1 MCRIIPQSI
10 LRSRIKMTTES
21 WKRQVS
27 IKNVNF
33 KGANNSRYSRGKTG
47 AALKTANYASYLPA
61 VYTGM
66 TNRVDRYTQYDQ
78 MDTNIVINTGLDIL
92 ADFCTQNYE
101 DDGIPLRVRYKEQM
115 SESEVATIEDR
126 LLAWCELNQFKER
139 MFDIVRG
146 IFKYGD
152 CIFIRD
158 PETLEWIWANPT
170 HLEKVTVNES
180 LGKKPIIYYIKDVS
194 LNLRD
199 KVLTNEHNI
208 SQTPSY
214 AGGVPNSLG
223 YAGSQYGST
232 SAASSGSAGSA
243 FTASQIT
250 LPVDADHVI
259 HFSLSTGMDAFWPF
273 GTSILENVFKVYK
286 QVELLE
292 DSVVIY
298 RVQRAPERRVFKI
311 DTGDMFPAEA
321 MSYVEQFKN
330 EIHQKRIPTNRGGSD
345 SLLDAAY
352 NPMCFDMSTRIP
364 LLDGRTL
371 SIAELAVEYSNG
383 VENWVYSTNPETGEM
398 VPGNI
403 TWAGVTKT
411 DAEVIR
417 VTLSNGKSFVCTP
430 DHKVPVFG
438 KGFVEAQNL
447 TSDDELIEFKNYSG
461 MVYDYVSGNYITS
474 SVMTGSFFQSINKHQ
489 VLHYDPEFTDADKT
503 SIHHKDLDIANNNP
517 SNIQYMNEADHL
529 KMVQEQGIRYV
540 INNEPLET
548 ASDFISPEHKVT
560 VVGIER
566 LAETMDVGTI
576 TVDGQE
582 RWHNFHTFAI
592 ESGIFVKNS
601 ILEDYFF
608 PQSADGRGSSVETL
622 PGGDNLGQI
631 DDMIWFNDRLVHGM
645 KIPPVYLPY
654 STNSGGGIFND
665 GHVGQ
670 ALVQETRFNKMC
682 QRYQTMFATLFDREF
697 KYYLFQNGYNIN
709 SASFEISFYPPMNFS
724 SYRKAELESTM
735 INSYMALNDLSY
747 VSKQM
752 ILKKMGWSEDE
763 IIENERLWLQENPTK
778 QPKGTSNATL
788 GGGGDTGLQSVGI
801 NDPSDDLNM
810 DDTDMEDS
818 GDMEMEP
825 DGQGGTF

>member
-1 MCRIIPQSI
+1 
-10 LRSRIKMTTES
+10 MTTAS
-21 WKRQVS
+21 WTRQMS
-27 IKNVNF
+27 IKKVNF
-33 KGANNSRYSRGKTG
+33 KGASRNNRMGTSKSGIKT
-47 AALKTANYASYLPA
+47 NYASYLPA

-66 TNRVDRYTQYDQ
+66 TNRIDRYTQYDQ

-126 LLAWCELNQFKER
+126 LTAWCELNKFKER

-152 CIFIRD
+152 CIFVRD
-158 PETLEWIWANPT
+158 PETYEWIWSNPT

-180 LGKKPIIYYIKDVS
+180 LGKKPIIYYIKDIS

-199 KVLTNEHNI
+199 KVLTNEYNI

-223 YAGSQYGST
+223 YAGTQYGTAST
-232 SAASSGSAGSA
+232 ASSGSMGSA
-243 FTASQIT
+243 YTASSIT

-352 NPMCFDMSTRIP
+352 NPMCFSMDTRVP

-371 SIAELAVEYSNG
+371 TIAELAEEYNRG
-383 VENWVYSTNPETGEM
+383 VENWVYSTNPETGEV

-403 TWAGVTKT
+403 TWAGVTRQS
-411 DAEVIR
+411 AEVIK
-417 VTLSNGKSFVCTP
+417 VTLSNGKSFICTP
-430 DHKVPVFG
+430 DHKIPVFG

-447 TSDDELIEFKNYSG
+447 TGTDELIEFKNYSG
-461 MVYDYVSGNYITS
+461 MVYDYVSKNYIS
-474 SVMTGSFFQSINKHQ
+474 SAYMTGSFFKAINKHQ
-489 VLHYDPEFTDADKT
+489 VLHYNEKYINSEKT
-503 SIHHKDLDIANNNP
+503 SIHHKDLDLGNNNP
-517 SNIQYMNEADHL
+517 SNIQFMNIKDHMQMIQEQNMGYEIRNSPTQTDPEFIMPSNKVYVSSIE
-529 KMVQEQGIRYV
+529 KMV
-540 INNEPLET
+540 EP
-548 ASDFISPEHKVT
+548 I
-560 VVGIER
+560 
-566 LAETMDVGTI
+566 DVGTI

-682 QRYQTMFATLFDREF
+682 QRYQTMFAAIFDREF
-697 KYYLFQNGYNIN
+697 KYYLYQNGYNIN
-709 SASFEISFYPPMNFS
+709 SSSFEVCFYPPMNFS

-735 INSYMALNDLSY
+735 INSYIGLNDLPY

-752 ILKKMGWSEDE
+752 ILKKMGWSEDD
-763 IIENERLWLQENPTK
+763 IIENERLWLQENPSK
-778 QPKGTSNATL
+778 QPKGTTASTL
-788 GGGGDTGLQSVGI
+788 SGGANDTGLQSVGI
-801 NDPSDDLNM
+801 DDPNDSMGIDDQDMESDDM
-810 DDTDMEDS
+810 DMEP
-818 GDMEMEP
+818 EA
-825 DGQGGTF
+825 QGGTF